1 MARKSRVEFE
11 GALYHVIARGNHRR
25 DIFRDE
31 ADRETYLERIE
42 HYRER
47 YRCVVYAY
55 VLMSNHVHL
64 LIETGAVGLSKIMQ
78 GIQFSYTQRYNRRHR
93 AVGHLFQ
100 GRYKAILCDRDAYLW
115 ELVRYIHLNPA
126 RMKHPQ
132 DPWKY
137 RWSSH
142 RAYLG
147 EGTPVKIQTDAVL
160 KQFASSQRAARR
172 EFLGF
177 MKEGLGQGH
186 VDRFYQTIEQRFL
199 GDERFVDQLEKKKK
213 EPEAAKLKVKFSR
226 LVEGVAA
233 LYGIEAERLVG
244 TERKRG
250 WVAPR
255 SLLVYVAREWCGIK
269 ARVLAEHLN
278 RDASM
283 VSRLHA
289 VYAAA
294 RDKRSE
300 SELQRLLH
308 IKSITHA

>member
-1 MARKSRVEFE
+1 MRGVRLRVDVESRSLADRDRCRGTFKDHARDPVQLYAALQSPPSCSGPPVSGTVQGYSMRSRCVSVGV
-11 GALYHVIARGNHRR
+11 GALY
-25 DIFRDE
+25 
-31 ADRETYLERIE
+31 
-42 HYRER
+42 
-47 YRCVVYAY
+47 
-55 VLMSNHVHL
+55 
-64 LIETGAVGLSKIMQ
+64 
-78 GIQFSYTQRYNRRHR
+78 
-93 AVGHLFQ
+93 
-100 GRYKAILCDRDAYLW
+100 
-115 ELVRYIHLNPA
+115 LNPA

-142 RAYLG
+142 GAYVG
-147 EGTPVKIQTDAVL
+147 EGSPVKIQTDAVL

-172 EFLGF
+172 EYLGF

-186 VDRFYQTIEQRFL
+186 LDLFYQTIEQRFL

-213 EPEAAKLKVKFSR
+213 EPEPPKLKVKFSR

-250 WVAPR
+250 WVALR

-278 RDASM
+278 PEASM
-283 VSRLHA
+283 VSRKERLA
-289 VYAAA
+289 SAN
-294 RDKRSE
+294 RDEIRTRKR
-300 SELQRLLH
+300 
-308 IKSITHA
+308 ITCTR

>member
-1 MARKSRVEFE
+1 M
-11 GALYHVIARGNHRR
+11 
-25 DIFRDE
+25 
-31 ADRETYLERIE
+31 
-42 HYRER
+42 
-47 YRCVVYAY
+47 
-55 VLMSNHVHL
+55 
-64 LIETGAVGLSKIMQ
+64 
-78 GIQFSYTQRYNRRHR
+78 
-93 AVGHLFQ
+93 
-100 GRYKAILCDRDAYLW
+100 
-115 ELVRYIHLNPA
+115 
-126 RMKHPQ
+126 
-132 DPWKY
+132 
-137 RWSSH
+137 
-142 RAYLG
+142 G
-147 EGTPVKIQTDAVL
+147 EGSPVKIQTDAVL

-172 EFLGF
+172 EYLGF

-213 EPEAAKLKVKFSR
+213 EPEPPKLKVKFSR

-300 SELQRLLH
+300 SELQRLLR
-308 IKSITHA
+308 IKSTTHA